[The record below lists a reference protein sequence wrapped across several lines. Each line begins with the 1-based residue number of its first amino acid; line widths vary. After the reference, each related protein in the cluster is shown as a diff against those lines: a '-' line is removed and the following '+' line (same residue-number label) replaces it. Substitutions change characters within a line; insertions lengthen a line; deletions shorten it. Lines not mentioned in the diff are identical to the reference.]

1 MYLMY
6 GLLPLGGKGL
16 GNALSPF
23 GDSTS
28 APVHRLLPRAGA
40 QPVRL
45 ELVGPAHPN
54 RAHVEAFVRE
64 TFARHYGARLGA
76 LPRQLACLLDARG
89 QLCAVAGI
97 RPAAQGPLF
106 LEQYLDRPVHEYLV
120 TDRTPAP
127 ERRHIMEIGNLAAT
141 EPGQFRFV
149 LIALSAY
156 LYSAGFQWVVCTARA
171 SLRNTLARMGLSPV
185 VLGAADP
192 ARLGAAATR
201 WGSYYH
207 GRPQVIAG
215 ELEPAAGLLAARFA
229 HRDNPVHELWH
240 SASELGRAR
249 RIGCLGPVRIVGRS
263 RLVGTVGA

>member
-1 MYLMY
+1 MNNP
-6 GLLPLGGKGL
+6 LPR
-16 GNALSPF
+16 F
-23 GDSTS
+23 HDSTP
-28 APVHRLLPRAGA
+28 ALVHRLLPRAGA

-45 ELVGPAHPN
+45 ELVGPTQSR
-54 RAHVEAFVRE
+54 RAQVEVFVRE

-76 LPRQLACLLDARG
+76 LPSQLACLLDARG
-89 QLCAVAGI
+89 ELCAVAGI

-106 LEQYLDRPVHEYLV
+106 LEHYLDRPVNEYLV
-120 TDRTPAP
+120 TSRAPAP

-156 LYSAGFQWVVCTARA
+156 LHSAGFRWVVCTARA

-185 VLGAADP
+185 VLGAAEP
-192 ARLGAAATR
+192 ERLGSAAAR

-215 ELEPAAGLLAARFA
+215 ELEPAAALLAARFA
-229 HRDNPVHELWH
+229 RPDNPAQPLWH
-240 SASELGRAR
+240 SASELGRTR
-249 RIGCLGPVRIVGRS
+249 RIACLGPVRAVGRT
-263 RLVGTVGA
+263 RLLETVGA

>member
-1 MYLMY
+1 
-6 GLLPLGGKGL
+6 
-16 GNALSPF
+16 
-23 GDSTS
+23 
-28 APVHRLLPRAGA
+28 VHRLLPRAGA

-45 ELVGPAHPN
+45 ELVGPAHPD
-54 RAHVEAFVRE
+54 RAHIEAFVRD

-76 LPRQLACLLDARG
+76 LPRQLACLLDGRG
-89 QLCAVAGI
+89 RLCAVAGI
-97 RPAAQGPLF
+97 RPANQGPLF
-106 LEQYLDRPVHEYLV
+106 LEHYLDRPVDEYLL
-120 TDRTPAP
+120 TNQAPAP

-156 LYSAGFQWVVCTARA
+156 LHSAGFQWVVCTARA

-192 ARLGAAATR
+192 ARLGPAAVH

-215 ELEPAAGLLAARFA
+215 ELEPAAGLLGARFA
-229 HRDNPVHELWH
+229 HPANPVHELWH
-240 SASELGRAR
+240 NASALGRAQ
-249 RIGCLGPVRIVGRS
+249 RIRCLGPVRDGGRL
-263 RLVGTVGA
+263 RLLGRVGA